1 VPLSCAAGLHDHP
14 APVPGVLTTLS
25 TAGPRA
31 GQSAGE
37 AEFRLAVADLE
48 AGLAQERAARPE
60 LAFEGEPAPRRLAP
74 YAAAIAASVL
84 EGDTEIGW
92 GKFVLLYDPAGQAG
106 WAGQFRIIA
115 YVRAELDPEIAADP
129 LIAEVGWSWLLEA
142 LDARA
147 TGYGQTSGTVTRV
160 VTEGFGSKQDEPV
173 STGFELRASWSPA
186 VDGGAGGS
194 GADVGRVGDGAD
206 DGVTGD
212 SAGGGAGRSGADHGR
227 VGDLGADLGGSD
239 LGEAGHSRDGGA
251 RPALDGHVAAWCDA
265 LCTAAGLPPLGVSA
279 LRPAGRRPQ

>member
-1 VPLSCAAGLHDHP
+1 MPLSCAAGLHDHP
-14 APVPGVLTTLS
+14 APGPGVLTTLS

-31 GQSAGE
+31 GESAGE

-48 AGLAQERAARPE
+48 AGLAQQRADRPE
-60 LAFEGEPAPRRLAP
+60 LAFEDEPAPRRLAP

-160 VTEGFGSKQDEPV
+160 VTEGFGSKQDEPM

-186 VDGGAGGS
+186 GGRR
-194 GADVGRVGDGAD
+194 DVGDRGGEGREAEGGTGNGGDGR
-206 DGVTGD
+206 GGD
-212 SAGGGAGRSGADHGR
+212 
-227 VGDLGADLGGSD
+227 
-239 LGEAGHSRDGGA
+239 GA

-265 LCTAAGLPPLGVSA
+265 LCMTAGLPPLGVSA

>member
-1 VPLSCAAGLHDHP
+1 VPIAQ
-14 APVPGVLTTLS
+14 TTLKS
-25 TAGPRA
+25 A
-31 GQSAGE
+31 GQPAEAGSDE
-37 AEFRLAVADLE
+37 ASFRLAVADLE
-48 AGLAQERAARPE
+48 AGLEQQRDARPE
-60 LAFEGEPAPRRLAP
+60 LAFEDEPAPRRLAP

-129 LIAEVGWSWLLEA
+129 LIAEVGWTWLVEA

-160 VTEGFGSKQDEPV
+160 VTEGFGSKQDEPM
-173 STGFELRASWSPA
+173 STGFELRASWTA
-186 VDGGAGGS
+186 TAS
-194 GADVGRVGDGAD
+194 GD
-206 DGVTGD
+206 
-212 SAGGGAGRSGADHGR
+212 
-227 VGDLGADLGGSD
+227 
-239 LGEAGHSRDGGA
+239 A

-265 LCTAAGLPPLGVSA
+265 LCMAAGLPPLGVSA
-279 LRPAGRRPQ
+279 LRPPGRRRPQ